1 MGFMLGMM
9 LGSIIGALLG
19 GAFIWEYLI
28 RDAIKNGVAGY
39 DRDGTPRW
47 MAVQKDDE
55 KGE

>member
-39 DRDGTPRW
+39 DRDGIPRW